1 MDNGSSLFLLS
12 TFELPSAIQ
21 VLIFLPTYTAAVL
34 ANLLLIATV
43 ALCAELHKPMYV
55 FLCNLAV
62 GDIIGCTSFVPM
74 QLHILLTGDRRIP
87 FASCVTQ
94 MFWINVFVSNEFL
107 TLAVMALDRYAAIC
121 YPLRYHAIITTNRS
135 FAALLLM
142 WTICVAI
149 QLVIHL
155 LIMRLTVW
163 VPIGQLQGMF
173 CDHGSLLKLSVS
185 NTRVNEVCGLVG
197 VVLTVVAPLC
207 VMAFTYWGILRQC
220 IRMNSKDFNR
230 KALYTLITHFSALVV
245 CSSVVFTLVLVP
257 RVVGDS
263 QSAFVRT
270 VTLSVQFP
278 VIVVPIANVLIY
290 FFRTKELRQASIKYC
305 QKLVLGSVASFT
317 SRKVCVNG
325 D

>member
-21 VLIFLPTYTAAVL
+21 VLIFLPTYMAAVL
-34 ANLLLIATV
+34 TNLLLIATV

-62 GDIIGCTSFVPM
+62 GDIIGCTGFVPM
-74 QLHILLTGDRRIP
+74 QLHILLTGDRHIP
-87 FASCVTQ
+87 FTSCIMQ

-107 TLAVMALDRYAAIC
+107 TLAVMALDRYVAIC
-121 YPLRYHAIITTNRS
+121 YPLRYHAIVTMKRS
-135 FAALLLM
+135 FAVLLLT
-142 WTICVAI
+142 WTMCVAI

-163 VPIGQLQGMF
+163 VPICQLQGMF
-173 CDHGSLLKLSVS
+173 CDHGGLLKLSVS
-185 NTRVNEVCGLVG
+185 NTRVNEVCGLAG

-207 VMAFTYWGILRQC
+207 MMAFTYWGILRQC
-220 IRMNSKDFNR
+220 VKMSSKDFNR
-230 KALYTLITHFSALVV
+230 KALYTLITHFSVLTI
-245 CSSVVFTLVLVP
+245 CSLVVFTLVLVP
-257 RVVGDS
+257 RLVGDS
-263 QSAFVRT
+263 RSAFVRT

-290 FFRTKELRQASIKYC
+290 FFRTKELRKASVKYC
-305 QKLVLGSVASFT
+305 QKLFPGSVACFT
-317 SRKVCVNG
+317 SHKVCIIE